1 MYKYDISFFISYR
14 SLLTYLFTKSIYL
27 QIGSVLNMMESPGRY
42 RDKSPIR
49 KDNGR
54 PSSSTASP
62 YRDRENSPRPAATTT
77 QHTHYSK
84 AKDMAADQFWDGVI
98 DIPNCDWIYTMDE
111 LKRKTPSRTTVPFEE
126 EIRRRSRGIAF
137 IVKCCRELRL
147 SRSIG
152 FTASE
157 YFHRFY
163 MRKDIS
169 TYHFYEM
176 AGASLFVACKAEECR
191 RKLED
196 LVSVCAIVA
205 SKQKIVVDKTSKLYW
220 HWKDR
225 LIKYEEKLFEVL
237 CFEVLVEN
245 PYKRCIEVLRLE
257 HPEIGLL
264 SNRNIALDGEGE
276 GKGKGEGEEE
286 EDPERAAWFAKNKQI
301 FQAGSSFFE
310 YTYRVPLSLLY
321 PTATISAV
329 GIVMGSF
336 LNKQKLPNGFLE
348 ESLGC
353 TADDAWLCYSSF
365 CELLKPIVEIDPKVN
380 QAFPT
385 LSEADFLATANQQ
398 PV

>member
-1 MYKYDISFFISYR
+1 
-14 SLLTYLFTKSIYL
+14 
-27 QIGSVLNMMESPGRY
+27 MMESPGRY

-49 KDNGR
+49 KDNSR
-54 PSSSTASP
+54 PSSSASP
-62 YRDRENSPRPAATTT
+62 YRDRENSSREATP
-77 QHTHYSK
+77 QHTHS
-84 AKDMAADQFWDGVI
+84 KDMAVDQFWDGVV
-98 DIPNCDWIYTMDE
+98 DIPNCDWLYTMEE
-111 LKRKTPSRTTVPFEE
+111 LKRKTPSRTSVPFEE

-169 TYHFYEM
+169 TYHFYEI

-196 LVSVCAIVA
+196 LVSVCAIIA

-237 CFEVLVEN
+237 CFEVLVDN
-245 PYKRCIEVLRLE
+245 PYKCCIEVLRLE
-257 HPEIGLL
+257 HPEIRPL
-264 SNRNIALDGEGE
+264 SNKNPELDGDG
-276 GKGKGEGEEE
+276 E
-286 EDPERAAWFAKNKQI
+286 EDPTRAAWFAKNKQV

-336 LNKQKLPNGFLE
+336 MNKLKLPNGFLK

-353 TADDAWLCYSSF
+353 TADEAWLCYSSF
-365 CELLKPIVEIDPKVN
+365 CELLKPIVEMDPKIS

-385 LSEADFLATANQQ
+385 LSQADFLATANQQ